1 MFIAIL
7 GRQPALGATELER
20 LYGGD
25 RTRWFSDRA
34 MLIESDAFA
43 FNRLG
48 GSLKA
53 GRVILQA
60 NVNWQTI
67 RRAVVDR

>member
-7 GRQPALGATELER
+7 GRQPALGAAELER
-20 LYGGD
+20 LYGSD
-25 RTRWFSDRA
+25 CTRWFSDHTI
-34 MLIESDAFA
+34 LVESDMFD

-53 GRVILQA
+53 GRVI
-60 NVNWQTI
+60 
-67 RRAVVDR
+67 